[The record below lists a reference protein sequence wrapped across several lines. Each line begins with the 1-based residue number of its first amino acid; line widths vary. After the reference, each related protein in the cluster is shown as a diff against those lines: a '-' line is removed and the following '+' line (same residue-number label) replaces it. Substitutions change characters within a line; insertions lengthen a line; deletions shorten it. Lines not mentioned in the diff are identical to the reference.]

1 MTPGK
6 NSKCRLPP
14 TKQRA
19 TTPINIPCIS
29 SQKHGND
36 DSRNGKC
43 IHTNWGKGKKK
54 EMITTRAHSIGK
66 KWGSRERNFNFG
78 FSCMELPLPSVSLR
92 SFGEW
97 VRKSPIDPLLFGH
110 VRGLHGFYLQYPF
123 FVGVILGVG
132 VKFRDILAI
141 WRMISINF
149 RNCLLFIGG

>member
-6 NSKCRLPP
+6 SSKCRLPSNP
-14 TKQRA
+14 LHK
-19 TTPINIPCIS
+19 TTGLTPN
-29 SQKHGND
+29 KHPMYQLAKAWQWRLHGMGNAYIQTGE
-36 DSRNGKC
+36 RV
-43 IHTNWGKGKKK
+43 K
-54 EMITTRAHSIGK
+54 ERYSDYYYPGMGK

-123 FVGVILGVG
+123 FLGVILGVL
-132 VKFRDILAI
+132 VKFQDISAI
-141 WRMISINF
+141 WRMI
-149 RNCLLFIGG
+149 